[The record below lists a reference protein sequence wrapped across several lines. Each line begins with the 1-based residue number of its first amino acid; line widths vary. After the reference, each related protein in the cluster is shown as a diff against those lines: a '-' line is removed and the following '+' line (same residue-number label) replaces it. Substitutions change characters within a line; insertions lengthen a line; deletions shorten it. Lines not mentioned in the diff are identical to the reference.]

1 MKKTAPFACIFA
13 GCLMAGLAACGGSSH
28 QTAPTTS
35 PPSVPTPTTSSPAQS
50 SIPGQQAAK
59 IGQAFSINTSKTTLS
74 ITVDSLKCGGLDAK
88 IMAAYYNSI
97 GEQPKIPTPQSGH
110 QWCVLQVHAKN
121 IGHVNDS
128 WQPTEA
134 ILNVGPDSYNA
145 EAGGDAST
153 IVQAY
158 EDTSN
163 GHGPEYGLNPNERG
177 PDWAA
182 YEIPTGASPNAVT
195 VPSGDQGSVIVDLG
209 H

>member
-1 MKKTAPFACIFA
+1 MKKTAPFVFMFA
-13 GCLMAGLAACGGSSH
+13 GGLVAGLAACGGSSH
-28 QTAPTTS
+28 QTTPATS
-35 PPSVPTPTTSSPAQS
+35 PPSVPAPTT

-59 IGQAFSINTSKTTLS
+59 VGQAFSINTSDSTLS
-74 ITVDSLKCGGLDAK
+74 ITVDSVKCGALDAK

-97 GEQPKIPTPQSGH
+97 GEQPKIPPPQSGH

-121 IGHVNDS
+121 IGHVNDT
-128 WQPTEA
+128 WQPDEA

-145 EAGGDAST
+145 AVGGDAPT

-163 GHGPEYGLNPNERG
+163 GHGPEYGLNPNEQG
-177 PDWAA
+177 PDWAV
-182 YEIPTGASPNAVT
+182 YEIPTGTSPNAVT
-195 VPSGDQGSVIVDLG
+195 VPSGDQGSVIVNLE